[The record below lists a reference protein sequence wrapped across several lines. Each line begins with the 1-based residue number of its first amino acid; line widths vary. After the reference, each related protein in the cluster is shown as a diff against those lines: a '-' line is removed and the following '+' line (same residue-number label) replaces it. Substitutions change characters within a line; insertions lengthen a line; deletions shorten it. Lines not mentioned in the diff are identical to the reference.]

1 MTRRFSGDPGGA
13 PNRTSNRAADLAGRG
28 FAAVFRGLKAVRPG
42 RPIHPRGISLVGELT
57 LTGAAGRAAAGLPA
71 ASGIAWLDDAGTHQV
86 RGRFSRSVGLP
97 EALPDI
103 LGLALRTSAASRGS
117 GGSAASGAGGAADVD
132 GFGDSDRFGDVDG
145 FGDSDRFGDS
155 ADVGDVLFAS
165 TGWGVPGRFLLV
177 PKLDVGTARFTTLM
191 PYRGSNGPVLLGLR
205 TLSLPGRA
213 TGRADTGGNFSES
226 LATGDWTLA
235 LSYATPAGR
244 WVQAGVLHL
253 RATGAGPTNA
263 GPADTGPADT
273 GPADA
278 DDGAAARGGSAS
290 GDTAIRFDPL
300 KHPLP
305 GAGTYAWTRRLR
317 ERSYRAARRPAA
329 RMIGAPDP
337 AGFTAADPNATA
349 RRRASADERNSMST
363 VTQVFNSP
371 ASAVW
376 KVIADGWLYSGWVVG
391 ASRIR
396 DVDARWPEVGALL
409 HHSVGAWP
417 LLINDSTKVT
427 AMEPERRLELIARGW
442 PMGEAKVVITLE
454 DLGGQC
460 RVTIAEDAVR
470 GPGLAVPKA
479 LRDPVI
485 TVRNRETLDRL
496 ELMAAG
502 GAGA

>member
-1 MTRRFSGDPGGA
+1 MSRRFSGDPGGA
-13 PNRTSNRAADLAGRG
+13 PNRSSNRAADLAGRG

-57 LTGAAGRAAAGLPA
+57 LTGSAGRAAAGLPA
-71 ASGIAWLDDAGTHQV
+71 ASGVAWLDDTGTRQV

-97 EALPDI
+97 EDLPDI
-103 LGLALRTSAASRGS
+103 LGLALRTSG
-117 GGSAASGAGGAADVD
+117 ASGDPGVSGARDLDA
-132 GFGDSDRFGDVDG
+132 
-145 FGDSDRFGDS
+145 FGDS

-165 TGWGVPGRFLLV
+165 TGWGLPGRFMLV
-177 PKLDVGTARFTTLM
+177 PKLDVGTAKFTTLM
-191 PYRGSNGPVLLGLR
+191 PYKGSNGPVLLGLR

-213 TGRADTGGNFSES
+213 TGRADTGGNFRES

-235 LSYATPAGR
+235 LSYTTPAGR

-253 RATGAGPTNA
+253 RAAAPESPDTARAGTA
-263 GPADTGPADT
+263 GGDT
-273 GPADA
+273 
-278 DDGAAARGGSAS
+278 AS
-290 GDTAIRFDPL
+290 GDTVIRFDPL

-329 RMIGAPDP
+329 RIIGAPDP
-337 AGFTAADPNATA
+337 TGLTAANANAAT
-349 RRRASADERNSMST
+349 RRRASADERNTMST

-427 AMEPERRLELIARGW
+427 AVEPERRLELIARGW
-442 PMGEAKVVITLE
+442 PVGEAKVVITLE
-454 DLGGQC
+454 DLGEQC
-460 RVTIAEDAVR
+460 RVTIIEDAVR

-485 TVRNRETLDRL
+485 TVRNRETLNRL

>member
-1 MTRRFSGDPGGA
+1 MKRRFSGDPAGA
-13 PNRTSNRAADLAGRG
+13 PNRTSNRTADLAGRA
-28 FAAVFRGLKAVRPG
+28 FAAAFRAVKAVRPV
-42 RPIHPRGISLVGELT
+42 RPIHPRGISLVGELV
-57 LTGAAGRAAAGLPA
+57 LTGAAGRAAAGLPG
-71 ASGIAWLDDAGTHQV
+71 ASGISWLDDAGTCQV

-97 EALPDI
+97 ESLPDI
-103 LGLALRTSAASRGS
+103 LGLALRVSPTSDTSSRAGS
-117 GGSAASGAGGAADVD
+117 LGAGGADDFD
-132 GFGDSDRFGDVDG
+132 GA
-145 FGDSDRFGDS
+145 GDS

-165 TGWGVPGRFLLV
+165 TGWGVPGRYMLL

-191 PYRGSNGPVLLGLR
+191 PYKGANGPVLVGLR

-213 TGRADTGGNFSES
+213 TGRADTGGNFKES

-235 LSYATPAGR
+235 LSYASPAGP
-244 WVQAGVLHL
+244 WVQAGLLHL
-253 RATGAGPTNA
+253 RAAATATAPG
-263 GPADTGPADT
+263 D
-273 GPADA
+273 
-278 DDGAAARGGSAS
+278 AAAGDGDA

-305 GAGTYAWTRRLR
+305 GAGTYPWARRLR
-317 ERSYRAARRPAA
+317 ERSYRAAQRPAA
-329 RMIGAPDP
+329 RTIGGPD
-337 AGFTAADPNATA
+337 AARITAADRTSAT
-349 RRRASADERNSMST
+349 RRQGLADERNTMST

-376 KVIADGWLYSGWVVG
+376 TVIADGWLYSGWVVG

-396 DVDARWPEVGALL
+396 DVDARWPEVGAQL

-427 AMEPERRLELIARGW
+427 AAEPGKRLELIARGW
-442 PMGEAKVVITLE
+442 PIGEAKVVITLE
-454 DLGGQC
+454 DLGEQC
-460 RVTIAEDAVR
+460 RVTMMEDAVR

-485 TVRNRETLDRL
+485 TVRNRETLQRL